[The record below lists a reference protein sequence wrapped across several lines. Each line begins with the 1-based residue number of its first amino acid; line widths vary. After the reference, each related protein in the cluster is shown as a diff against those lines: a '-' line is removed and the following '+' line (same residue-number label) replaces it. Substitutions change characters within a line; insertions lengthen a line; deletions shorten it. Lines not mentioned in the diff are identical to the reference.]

1 MNQEILYR
9 YLKGDTTPQEDLQ
22 VAEWLEADPVANQKE
37 LDIVRFV
44 FEGMELYGNDARA
57 GALRTRGIVIPWRK
71 VWIFAMRAAAV
82 LLLVFAGG
90 YVAHQ
95 RTYEAISDRLTA
107 VHVPN
112 GQRIE
117 ITLPDG
123 SRVWLNSGARIE
135 YPVVFKKN
143 LRSVKLSGEALFDVR
158 HDAEC
163 PFEVETFAT
172 KINVLGTKFNV
183 IADETYGRF
192 SAALLQGRIKVTN
205 LLDPRRQE
213 IVMKPD
219 DIVNLSNGRLFVETI
234 RDPEALCW
242 TEGLVRISGLPFD
255 ELMAK
260 FEQVF
265 DVKIVIAR
273 NSIPDIGKSSG
284 KIRVNDGIEN
294 ALHILQYAA
303 DFSFEKDEETNV
315 VTIR

>member
-1 MNQEILYR
+1 MEKETLYR
-9 YLKGDTTPQEDLQ
+9 FYKGEATSDEQRRLM
-22 VAEWLEADPVANQKE
+22 EWLDADQENRRIFDRE
-37 LDIVRFV
+37 R
-44 FEGMELYGNDARA
+44 GMYNALLLFAPEEKAAR
-57 GALRTRGIVIPWRK
+57 GRLLTWRRVTRYAVQ
-71 VWIFAMRAAAV
+71 AAAV
-82 LLLVFAGG
+82 VILAVGIGWG
-90 YVAHQ
+90 YVSYKERSWANLMT
-95 RTYEAISDRLTA
+95 RVAAPE
-107 VHVPN
+107 
-112 GQRIE
+112 GQRINL
-117 ITLPDG
+117 TLQDG
-123 SRVWLNSGARIE
+123 TNVWLNSGAEIE
-135 YPVVFKKN
+135 YPSLFAGNSRQV
-143 LRSVKLSGEALFDVR
+143 RLSGEALFDVR

-183 IADETYGRF
+183 IADETYDRF

-273 NSIPDIGKSSG
+273 NSIPDIGKISG

>member
-1 MNQEILYR
+1 MEKETLYR
-9 YLKGDTTPQEDLQ
+9 FYKGEATSDEQRRLM
-22 VAEWLEADPVANQKE
+22 EWLDADQENRRIFDRE
-37 LDIVRFV
+37 R
-44 FEGMELYGNDARA
+44 GMYNALLLFAPEEKAAR
-57 GALRTRGIVIPWRK
+57 GRLLNWRRVTRCAVQ
-71 VWIFAMRAAAV
+71 AAAV
-82 LLLVFAGG
+82 VILAVGIGWG
-90 YVAHQ
+90 YVSYKERSWANLMT
-95 RTYEAISDRLTA
+95 RVAAPE
-107 VHVPN
+107 
-112 GQRIE
+112 GQRINL
-117 ITLPDG
+117 TLQDG
-123 SRVWLNSGARIE
+123 TNVWLNSGAEIE
-135 YPVVFKKN
+135 YPSLFAGNSRQV
-143 LRSVKLSGEALFDVR
+143 RLSGEALFDVR

-273 NSIPDIGKSSG
+273 NSIPDIGKISG

>member
-1 MNQEILYR
+1 MEKETLYR
-9 YLKGDTTPQEDLQ
+9 FYKGEATSDEQRRLM
-22 VAEWLEADPVANQKE
+22 EWLDADQENRRIFDRE
-37 LDIVRFV
+37 R
-44 FEGMELYGNDARA
+44 GMYNALLLFAPEEKAARDC
-57 GALRTRGIVIPWRK
+57 LLNWRRVTRYAVQ
-71 VWIFAMRAAAV
+71 AAAV
-82 LLLVFAGG
+82 VILAVGIGWG
-90 YVAHQ
+90 YVSYKERSWANLMT
-95 RTYEAISDRLTA
+95 RVAAPE
-107 VHVPN
+107 
-112 GQRIE
+112 GQRIN
-117 ITLPDG
+117 LMLQDG
-123 SRVWLNSGARIE
+123 TNVWLNSGAEIE
-135 YPVVFKKN
+135 YPSLFAGNSRQV
-143 LRSVKLSGEALFDVR
+143 RLSGEALFDVR

-183 IADETYGRF
+183 IADETYDRF

-273 NSIPDIGKSSG
+273 NSIPDIGKISG

>member
-1 MNQEILYR
+1 MLAIGLFVGGYISKERTYDMLAEQIN
-9 YLKGDTTPQEDLQ
+9 TLQ
-22 VAEWLEADPVANQKE
+22 VP
-37 LDIVRFV
+37 
-44 FEGMELYGNDARA
+44 Y
-57 GALRTRGIVIPWRK
+57 
-71 VWIFAMRAAAV
+71 
-82 LLLVFAGG
+82 
-90 YVAHQ
+90 
-95 RTYEAISDRLTA
+95 
-107 VHVPN
+107 
-112 GQRIE
+112 GQRLKF
-117 ITLPDG
+117 TLPDG
-123 SRVWLNSGARIE
+123 SSVQLNSGAKIE
-135 YPVVFKKN
+135 YPSVFKKN

-183 IADETYGRF
+183 IADETYDRF

-273 NSIPDIGKSSG
+273 NSIPDIGKISG

>member
-1 MNQEILYR
+1 MEKETLYR
-9 YLKGDTTPQEDLQ
+9 FYKGEATSDEQRRLM
-22 VAEWLEADPVANQKE
+22 EWLDADQENRRIFDRE
-37 LDIVRFV
+37 R
-44 FEGMELYGNDARA
+44 GMYNALLLFAPEEKAAR
-57 GALRTRGIVIPWRK
+57 GRLLNWRRVTRYAVQ
-71 VWIFAMRAAAV
+71 AAAV
-82 LLLVFAGG
+82 VILAVGIGWG
-90 YVAHQ
+90 YVSYKERSWANLMT
-95 RTYEAISDRLTA
+95 RVAAPE
-107 VHVPN
+107 
-112 GQRIE
+112 GQRINL
-117 ITLPDG
+117 TLQDG
-123 SRVWLNSGARIE
+123 TNVWLNSGAEIE
-135 YPVVFKKN
+135 YPSLFAGNSRQV
-143 LRSVKLSGEALFDVR
+143 RLSGEALFDVR

-183 IADETYGRF
+183 IADETYDRF
-192 SAALLQGRIKVTN
+192 SAALLRGRIKVTN

-273 NSIPDIGKSSG
+273 NSIPDIGKISG

>member
-1 MNQEILYR
+1 MEKETLYRFYKGEATSDEQRRLMEWLDANQENRRIFDRERGMYNALLLFAPEEKAARGRLLNWRRVTR
-9 YLKGDTTPQEDLQ
+9 YAVQ
-22 VAEWLEADPVANQKE
+22 
-37 LDIVRFV
+37 
-44 FEGMELYGNDARA
+44 
-57 GALRTRGIVIPWRK
+57 
-71 VWIFAMRAAAV
+71 AAAV
-82 LLLVFAGG
+82 VILAVGIGWG
-90 YVAHQ
+90 YVSYKERSWANLMT
-95 RTYEAISDRLTA
+95 RVAAPE
-107 VHVPN
+107 
-112 GQRIE
+112 GQRINL
-117 ITLPDG
+117 TLQDG
-123 SRVWLNSGARIE
+123 TNVWLNSGAEIE
-135 YPVVFKKN
+135 YPSLFAGNSRQV
-143 LRSVKLSGEALFDVR
+143 RLSGEALFDVR

-273 NSIPDIGKSSG
+273 NSIPDIGKISG

>member
-1 MNQEILYR
+1 MDQEVIYKALR
-9 YLKGDTTPQEDLQ
+9 GEATPDELEQ
-22 VAEWLEADPVANQKE
+22 VARWHSENPEDFQRCADEVHMQI
-37 LDIVRFV
+37 DM
-44 FEGMELYGNDARA
+44 MELYGEEIRP
-57 GALRTRGIVIPWRK
+57 VHWRK
-71 VWIFAMRAAAV
+71 VVRITVQAAAMLAIGLFV
-82 LLLVFAGG
+82 GG
-90 YVAHQ
+90 YISKE
-95 RTYEAISDRLTA
+95 RTYDMLAEQINTLQ
-107 VHVPN
+107 VPY
-112 GQRIE
+112 GQRLKF
-117 ITLPDG
+117 TLPDG
-123 SRVWLNSGARIE
+123 SSVQLNSGAKIE
-135 YPVVFKKN
+135 YPSVFKKN

-183 IADETYGRF
+183 IADETYDRF

-273 NSIPDIGKSSG
+273 NSIPDIGKISG

>member
-1 MNQEILYR
+1 MEKETLYR
-9 YLKGDTTPQEDLQ
+9 FYKGEATSDEQRRLM
-22 VAEWLEADPVANQKE
+22 EWLDADQENRRIFDRE
-37 LDIVRFV
+37 R
-44 FEGMELYGNDARA
+44 GMYNALLLFAPEEKAAR
-57 GALRTRGIVIPWRK
+57 GRLLNWRRVTRYAVQ
-71 VWIFAMRAAAV
+71 AAAV
-82 LLLVFAGG
+82 VILAVGIGWG
-90 YVAHQ
+90 YVSYKERSWANLMT
-95 RTYEAISDRLTA
+95 RVAAPE
-107 VHVPN
+107 
-112 GQRIE
+112 GQRINL
-117 ITLPDG
+117 TLQDG
-123 SRVWLNSGARIE
+123 TNVWLNSGAEIE
-135 YPVVFKKN
+135 YPSLFAGNSRQV
-143 LRSVKLSGEALFDVR
+143 RLSGEALFDVR

-183 IADETYGRF
+183 IADETYDRF

-273 NSIPDIGKSSG
+273 NSIPDIGKISG

>member
-1 MNQEILYR
+1 MEKETLYR
-9 YLKGDTTPQEDLQ
+9 FYKGEATSDEQRRLM
-22 VAEWLEADPVANQKE
+22 EWLDADQENRLIFDRE
-37 LDIVRFV
+37 R
-44 FEGMELYGNDARA
+44 GMYNALLLFAPEEKAAR
-57 GALRTRGIVIPWRK
+57 GRLLNWRRVTRYAVQ
-71 VWIFAMRAAAV
+71 AAAV
-82 LLLVFAGG
+82 VILAVGIGWG
-90 YVAHQ
+90 YVSYKERSWANLMT
-95 RTYEAISDRLTA
+95 RVAAPE
-107 VHVPN
+107 
-112 GQRIE
+112 GQRINL
-117 ITLPDG
+117 TLQDG
-123 SRVWLNSGARIE
+123 TNVWLNSGAEIE
-135 YPVVFKKN
+135 YPSLFAGNSRQV
-143 LRSVKLSGEALFDVR
+143 RLSGEALFDVR

-183 IADETYGRF
+183 IADETYDRF

-273 NSIPDIGKSSG
+273 NSIPDIGKISG

>member
-1 MNQEILYR
+1 MEKETLYR
-9 YLKGDTTPQEDLQ
+9 FYKGEATSDEQRRLM
-22 VAEWLEADPVANQKE
+22 EWLDADQENRRIFDRE
-37 LDIVRFV
+37 R
-44 FEGMELYGNDARA
+44 GMYNALLLFAPEEKAAR
-57 GALRTRGIVIPWRK
+57 GRLLNWRRVTRYAVQ
-71 VWIFAMRAAAV
+71 AAAV
-82 LLLVFAGG
+82 VILAVGIGWG
-90 YVAHQ
+90 YVSYKERSWANLMT
-95 RTYEAISDRLTA
+95 RVAAPE
-107 VHVPN
+107 
-112 GQRIE
+112 GQRINL
-117 ITLPDG
+117 TLQDG
-123 SRVWLNSGARIE
+123 TNVWLNSGAEIE
-135 YPVVFKKN
+135 YPSLFAGNSRQV
-143 LRSVKLSGEALFDVR
+143 RLSGEALFDVR

-265 DVKIVIAR
+265 DVKIVIVR
-273 NSIPDIGKSSG
+273 NSIPDIGKISG